1 MYKVQNIQLLKQ
13 KFLIDELLEKKKNTK
28 KNINLSIYL
37 LIF

>member
-13 KFLIDELLEKKKNTK
+13 KFLIDELLEIKRIQK